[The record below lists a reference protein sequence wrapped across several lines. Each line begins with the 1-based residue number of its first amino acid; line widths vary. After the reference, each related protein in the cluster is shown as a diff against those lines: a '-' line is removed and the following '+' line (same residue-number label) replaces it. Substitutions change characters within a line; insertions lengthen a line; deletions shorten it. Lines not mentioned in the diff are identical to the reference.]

1 MGGKP
6 HAVVEASLRN
16 GTASISQREAEEGA
30 EASRGGMIDA
40 YDDSDESTHCDG
52 AWSDTASFMSDASN
66 RSGGGGGGGGKS
78 VRDNISGWTGRI
90 GKTAARRG
98 ARDCGA
104 TQRDRRNRSKAT
116 AGRNASAAAA
126 TIATGASGL
135 STSSGGRDNDD
146 PSVGSDISYD
156 NDDTTTSNSDGDCDS
171 DAEDPLEPI
180 PGEVKLVPSMFPDR
194 PPTVFFE
201 YPKELGMARF
211 DNVYFS
217 EPLGGRR
224 LLFKSHWERNSVKNA
239 FYRAGFSRTRS
250 TLTWTAS
257 WGKHPTRE
265 GFRCVKIRVCV
276 KVFLRRCATAIDSTT
291 VCTAFLLVHGAAA
304 VCSLSLLAP
313 VLKSY
318 SCNLVF

>member
-16 GTASISQREAEEGA
+16 GAASIGQGGAEEGV
-30 EASRGGMIDA
+30 EASRGGMINA

-66 RSGGGGGGGGKS
+66 RSGGGDGGGGGGGGGKS
-78 VRDNISGWTGRI
+78 VGVSISSRTGRI
-90 GKTAARRG
+90 GKMAARRG
-98 ARDCGA
+98 ARGCGA
-104 TQRDRRNRSKAT
+104 TQRDRRSRCKVT

-126 TIATGASGL
+126 TAATAASGL
-135 STSSGGRDNDD
+135 STSSCGRDNDD

-156 NDDTTTSNSDGDCDS
+156 DDDTTTSNSDGDCDS

-250 TLTWTAS
+250 TLSWTAS

-265 GFRCVKIRVCV
+265 GFRCVNVRVCV
-276 KVFLRRCATAIDSTT
+276 SVF
-291 VCTAFLLVHGAAA
+291 AAM
-304 VCSLSLLAP
+304 C
-313 VLKSY
+313 Y
-318 SCNLVF
+318 Y